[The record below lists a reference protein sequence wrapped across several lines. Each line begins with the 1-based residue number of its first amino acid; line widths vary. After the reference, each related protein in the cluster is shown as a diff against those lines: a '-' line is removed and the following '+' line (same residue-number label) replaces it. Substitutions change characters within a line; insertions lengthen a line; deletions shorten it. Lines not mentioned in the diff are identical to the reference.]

1 MIYNQNPDK
10 GKQYIREALN
20 KDPDNITF
28 QKAWRNVLKLE
39 KSKKE
44 GTDAFAANKFQD
56 AIERFTECLELDP
69 LNN

>member
-56 AIERFTECLELDP
+56 AIERFNECLELDP